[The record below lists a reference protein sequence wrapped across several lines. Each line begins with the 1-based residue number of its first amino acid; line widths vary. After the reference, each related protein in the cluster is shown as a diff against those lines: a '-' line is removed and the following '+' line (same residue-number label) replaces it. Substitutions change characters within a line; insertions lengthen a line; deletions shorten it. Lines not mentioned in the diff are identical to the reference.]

1 MSATEIEADGW
12 LGVGSSIRE
21 RRRAAGLT
29 LVALAERTLLSQPF
43 LSQVENGRARPSM
56 ASLYRI
62 AVALD
67 TTPQALFDGPAAV
80 PLESIGGDRD
90 AVVRMLMPG
99 DARAH
104 LVEFDGL
111 PEEFMEYWSHD
122 GFEVAY
128 VVAGEVEAEVDGRIT
143 RLAAGGVLSYDAS
156 LPHRYRGVGAHRARL
171 LLIEVP
177 GAHGARAG
185 HAG

>member
-80 PLESIGGDRD
+80 PLDDVPLSHAII
-90 AVVRMLMPG
+90 RMLMPG
-99 DARAH
+99 NAPVH

-111 PEEFMEYWSHD
+111 PTEFMETWSHE

-143 RLAAGGVLSYDAS
+143 RLAAGGVLSYDAA